1 MVGEPFHLSDE
12 DILLVLDGEAS
23 RRGARQARAHLA
35 ACWLCRSRLA
45 ELESTIKD
53 FVTLHRRVLDPQL
66 PAATG
71 SRALLKARVSE
82 AAAQPSTDSWSRFL
96 QIFPHHLDYR
106 GAAYFCIAL
115 LISVL
120 AGRLLVKHV
129 QTPSSVDYRSLAS
142 AAVPDPKLTPGA
154 TRAVSIGDVCSV
166 PHEQVV
172 SDVPSSLRE
181 EVFKEYGI
189 VNPRP
194 EDYEIDYLIAPGLGG
209 TEDIRNLWPEPS
221 SSPAWNAHV
230 KDALEERL
238 HQLVCEGR
246 LDLPTAQRA
255 IATDWISAYKKYT
268 PATDMSL
275 RGSAVFPQLSVCTYA
290 LMPEE
295 MIWTPMQSRMNE
307 ESRITMDVPDLP
319 RRASAL
325 RA

>member
-1 MVGEPFHLSDE
+1 MVGEPFHLSDQ

-23 RRGARQARAHLA
+23 RRGAKQARAHLA

-45 ELESTIKD
+45 ELESTIGD
-53 FVTLHRRVLDPQL
+53 FVTLHRRTLDPQL

-71 SRALLKARVSE
+71 SRALLKARLSE
-82 AAAQPSTDSWSRFL
+82 AAAQPSTDSWPRFL
-96 QIFPHHLDYR
+96 QIFPHHR
-106 GAAYFCIAL
+106 AAAYFCVAL

-120 AGRLLVKHV
+120 GGRLLLKHF
-129 QTPSSVDYRSLAS
+129 QLRSSTDYLSLAS

-154 TRAVSIGDVCSV
+154 TRPVSIGDVCSM

-172 SDVPSSLRE
+172 SDVPSSLRQ

-221 SSPAWNAHV
+221 TSSAWNAHV

-255 IATDWISAYKKYT
+255 IATDWISAYKKYSA
-268 PATDMSL
+268 PTDMSL
-275 RGSAVFPQLSVCTYA
+275 SGSAVFPR
-290 LMPEE
+290 MPV
-295 MIWTPMQSRMNE
+295 M
-307 ESRITMDVPDLP
+307 L
-319 RRASAL
+319 
-325 RA
+325 